1 MDAYS
6 YTVFFNVEEQKV
18 ASEFLQLTSLPLFP
32 SLFQNHIKI
41 DITSI

>member
-1 MDAYS
+1 MDVYF

-18 ASEFLQLTSLPLFP
+18 ASEFLQLTFLLLFP